1 MSDDELKQVVA
12 GVYSS
17 QNRIIT
23 LQDYQS
29 FSYRLP
35 AEFGTIKRSVA
46 LRDDM
51 SPRRSVNFYVLSEDS
66 IGDLIVAPQAVKDN
80 LKTWISRYKTV
91 SDSVDILDGKIVNFG
106 VRFSF
111 VSNENFNLLD
121 ARTAAEDRMRDYFNR
136 RKYNFGESINV
147 SELTKQINDTEQ
159 VNDVLKMEFYSVT
172 GGTYSDIEYDFI
184 KNTTSDGRFITM
196 SENYLFEIKLFST
209 NITGE
214 AL

>member
-1 MSDDELKQVVA
+1 MTVA
-12 GVYSS
+12 S
-17 QNRIIT
+17 
-23 LQDYQS
+23 
-29 FSYRLP
+29 
-35 AEFGTIKRSVA
+35 
-46 LRDDM
+46 
-51 SPRRSVNFYVLSEDS
+51 
-66 IGDLIVAPQAVKDN
+66 QAVKDN

-172 GGTYSDIEYDFI
+172 GGAYSDIEYDFI

-214 AL
+214 AI